1 MNVLLVSDNLLFS
14 RLVKKKL
21 ESWGHETAVET
32 TGTDAYERIKKEPFR
47 VVITGW
53 DLKGMSGPQLCKRIR
68 ALNRSQYTYLIIY
81 TSRSDKDSMM
91 AGLEAG
97 TDDYLTRPYNAVEL
111 KLRFANCERLLNL
124 EDELR
129 EGAGTD
135 AATGV
140 VNGASFRHF
149 FRIILAE
156 TRRAE
161 STGTLMFVRVNRYRD
176 IFSEYGYGPALK
188 LMVEI
193 SKALNRSIRA
203 SDLVARL
210 SDDEFCLLLQRT
222 HWDLCIRVAEKVT
235 SQMQNMSIIVN
246 DTELRPDVS
255 IASLNYPVEKL
266 SADDILALPDRIP
279 YQP

>member
-1 MNVLLVSDNLLFS
+1 MNVLLVSDDILFS
-14 RLVKKKL
+14 RLVTKKL
-21 ESWGHETAVET
+21 EKWGHETVVET
-32 TGTDAYERIKKEPFR
+32 TGTDAYERIKKEQFR

-68 ALNRSQYTYLIIY
+68 ALNRSQYTYIMIY

-176 IFSEYGYGPALK
+176 IFSEYGYGPTQT

-210 SDDEFCLLLQRT
+210 SDDEFCMLLQRT
-222 HWDLCIRVAEKVT
+222 NWDLCIRVAEKVT
-235 SQMQNMSIIVN
+235 FQMQNMSIIVN

-266 SADDILALPDRIP
+266 SSDDILALPDRIP

>member
-1 MNVLLVSDNLLFS
+1 MNVLLVSDDILFS

-68 ALNRSQYTYLIIY
+68 ALNRSQYTYIMIY

-176 IFSEYGYGPALK
+176 IFSEYGYGPTQT

-210 SDDEFCLLLQRT
+210 SDDEFCMLLQRT
-222 HWDLCIRVAEKVT
+222 NWDLCIRVAEKVT

-255 IASLNYPVEKL
+255 IASLNYPVEEL
-266 SADDILALPDRIP
+266 SSDDILALPDRIP

>member
-1 MNVLLVSDNLLFS
+1 MNVLVVSDDILFS
-14 RLVKKKL
+14 RLVTKKL
-21 ESWGHETAVET
+21 ENWGHETVVET

-68 ALNRSQYTYLIIY
+68 ALKHNRYTYVIIY

-97 TDDYLTRPYNAVEL
+97 TDDYMTRPYNAVEL
-111 KLRFANCERLLNL
+111 KLRFANCERRLNL

-176 IFSEYGYGPALK
+176 IFSEYGYGPTQT

-210 SDDEFCLLLQRT
+210 SDDEFCMLLQRT
-222 HWDLCIRVAEKVT
+222 NWDLCIRVAEKVT

-255 IASLNYPVEKL
+255 IASLNYPVEEL
-266 SADDILALPDRIP
+266 SSDDILALPDRIP